1 MITKRTK
8 VQLVIFTLITLLGVS
23 FVGAKYAQ
31 LDRLVLDDSYKVT
44 AHFADSGGI
53 FAGAEVTYRGLTV
66 GRVESMKLTDDG
78 VDVNLAIENQND
90 AIPAK
95 TDAIVGNR
103 SAVGEQYVE
112 LQPFADGKPFLKE
125 GSTIDQSHTKIPIQP
140 TEWLD
145 NTQKL
150 VNSIDKQDLTTVVSE
165 FGQAF
170 KGSGQDLGTLIDSQD
185 SFIRAA
191 SDNLDITRQLLRDSN
206 TVLSTQLDKAS
217 AIQSFARDL
226 AAFSDTLASSDGDLR
241 KIIANGSATANELR
255 TFLDQNKVDLGK
267 LISNLVTT
275 GEVQVKNLAG
285 IRMVLIVY
293 PYVVAGGFTVVDK
306 VGNGPYNAHFGLIL
320 TNDPPVC
327 RKGYESTNQRPAVG
341 EQNTT
346 DIPMNEKARCA
357 EPPSKSNPRGAQNA
371 PRVAPFAE
379 AGQAGVDAPVIGTFD
394 RSTGAFRYG
403 DDASTPQV
411 AYTGGAAA
419 QYGDQSWMQLLM
431 QPVLP

>member
-8 VQLVIFTLITLLGVS
+8 IQLVIFTLITLLGVS
-23 FVGAKYAQ
+23 LVGAKYAQ
-31 LDRLVLDDSYKVT
+31 LDRLVLDDSYNVT

-53 FAGAEVTYRGLTV
+53 FQGAEVTYRGLTV
-66 GRVESMKLTDDG
+66 GRVESLKLTEEG
-78 VDVNLAIENQND
+78 VDVNLAIEKQND
-90 AIPAK
+90 RIPAK
-95 TDAIVGNR
+95 TEALVGNR

-112 LQPFADGKPFLKE
+112 LQPFSDDKPYLKD
-125 GSTIDQSHTKIPIQP
+125 GSTIAQSATAIPIQP

-150 VNSIDKQDLTTVVSE
+150 VNSVPKQDLSTVVGE

-170 KGSGQDLGTLIDSQD
+170 KGGGQDLGTLIDSQD

-206 TVLSTQLDKAS
+206 VVLSTQLDKTS

-226 AAFSDTLASSDGDLR
+226 ADFSDTLASSDGDLR
-241 KIIANGSATANELR
+241 KIIDNGSATANELR
-255 TFLDQNKVDLGK
+255 TFLEQNKVDLGK
-267 LISNLVTT
+267 LVSNLVTT

-285 IRMVLIVY
+285 IRMTLILY

-306 VGNGPYNAHFGLIL
+306 VGNGPFNAHFGLVT

-327 RKGYESTNQRPAVG
+327 NRGYQRNQRDPESERSDV
-341 EQNTT
+341 
-346 DIPMNEKARCA
+346 PMNENVRCA
-357 EPPSKSNPRGAQNA
+357 EPAAQSNPRGAQNA

-379 AGQAGVDAPVIGTFD
+379 AGQPGVDAPVIGTYD
-394 RSTGAFRYG
+394 RSTGTFSYG
-403 DDASTPQV
+403 DDATTPQV
-411 AYTGGAAA
+411 VYTGGSAA